1 MLSVEPVEDNV
12 SVVVMAGSPLLY
24 FSGQVDSQIN
34 LTVQRQ
40 AAQQLHHHTS
50 HAEMSFIK
58 QVDKLG
64 CKSHRKNY

>member
-12 SVVVMAGSPLLY
+12 SVVVMAGSPLLC
-24 FSGQVDSQIN
+24 FSGQVDSQID

-50 HAEMSFIK
+50 HAEMSLIT
-58 QVDKLG
+58 LLTG
-64 CKSHRKNY
+64 